1 MTQQTVSLPS
11 SSQAQLR
18 QGRIVRGVRSVI
30 RHLVLALLAGIWL
43 VPIVWLVATSFSTDR
58 GINVRRFFPAGYTLD
73 NYANIMF
80 HPDSVAQF
88 PRWFVNTFVVACF
101 TCVISTCFVLMVAY
115 ALSCCRFKGR
125 RLLQNL
131 SVIVNL
137 FPGVLAMIAVYFVLK
152 YLNLTNSYAGL
163 IMVYAGSSGLG
174 YLICKGFFDT
184 TPVSLREAAKLDGA
198 SDARIFFQ
206 VVLPI
211 SKPILVYTIISSFM
225 IPWTDFVMAKMILNS
240 GVSTDWPS
248 ACSICCRER
257 LSTTTLRYSVQAVCW
272 SPSPS
277 RFCLLSCR
285 NSMSRALPPAQI
297 RADRKLVFSPSTA
310 KRHRHVAVPLCC

>member
-1 MTQQTVSLPS
+1 MTQQTVSLPG

-198 SDARIFFQ
+198 SDA
-206 VVLPI
+206 L
-211 SKPILVYTIISSFM
+211 
-225 IPWTDFVMAKMILNS
+225 
-240 GVSTDWPS
+240 
-248 ACSICCRER
+248 
-257 LSTTTLRYSVQAVCW
+257 TL
-272 SPSPS
+272 
-277 RFCLLSCR
+277 
-285 NSMSRALPPAQI
+285 I
-297 RADRKLVFSPSTA
+297 RAAALWPWASA
-310 KRHRHVAVPLCC
+310 

>member
-1 MTQQTVSLPS
+1 MKK
-11 SSQAQLR
+11 
-18 QGRIVRGVRSVI
+18 GIFSVI
-30 RHLVLALLAGIWL
+30 RHLILALLACIWL
-43 VPIVWLVATSFSTDR
+43 LPIAWLLLTSFSTDK
-58 GINVRRFFPAGYTLD
+58 GINFTRFVPEGFTLW
-73 NYANIMF
+73 NYISIMTE
-80 HPDSVAQF
+80 PDSVAQF
-88 PRWFVNTFVVACF
+88 PRWFMNTLVVACF
-101 TCVISTCFVLMVAY
+101 NCVISTCFVLMVAY

-206 VVLPI
+206 VVLPM

-240 GVSTDWPS
+240 GLSADWTVAIGLFNMLQRTLINNYFALFCAGGVLVSVPI
-248 ACSICCRER
+248 SI
-257 LSTTTLRYSVQAVCW
+257 LFIIMQKFYVAGITAG
-272 SPSPS
+272 
-277 RFCLLSCR
+277 
-285 NSMSRALPPAQI
+285 
-297 RADRKLVFSPSTA
+297 ADKG
-310 KRHRHVAVPLCC
+310 